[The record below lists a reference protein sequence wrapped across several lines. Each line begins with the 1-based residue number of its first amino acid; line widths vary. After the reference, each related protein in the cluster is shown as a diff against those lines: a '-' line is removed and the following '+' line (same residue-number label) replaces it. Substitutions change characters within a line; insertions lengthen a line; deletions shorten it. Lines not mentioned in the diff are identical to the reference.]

1 MRKPKLNMYLLGTLL
16 AFTFIKSSQA
26 QDIQE
31 IYPYSPPVIFV
42 QPLPGRIAGP
52 IVFNNG
58 IVLPLENLD
67 LFQYSNLGG
76 NGGSTFGER
85 IRRKSNLDI
94 NKPTGNRAKSP
105 QTEEAESSKE
115 PTLAV
120 IEEETAPNFAPLSPY
135 KSTPIYVW
143 TDKSGVKHLTNSWDS
158 IPVEYRNRATKSGG
172 E

>member
-1 MRKPKLNMYLLGTLL
+1 MKKPKHIMYLLAALL
-16 AFTFIKSSQA
+16 AFTFIKSSHA

-31 IYPYSPPVIFV
+31 MSSNPPSVILV

-67 LFQYSNLGG
+67 LFQYSNLRE

-85 IRRKSNLDI
+85 IRRKSNLEI
-94 NKPTGNRAKSP
+94 NKPKENRAKSP
-105 QTEEAESSKE
+105 QTEEGESSKE
-115 PTLAV
+115 ATLAE
-120 IEEETAPNFAPLSPY
+120 IEEETAPSFTPLSPY
-135 KSTPIYVW
+135 KTTPIYVW
-143 TDKSGVKHLTNSWDS
+143 TDKSGVKHLTNTWDS

-172 E
+172 